1 MSKRYKLKLS
11 FNIYIYIYEFHCIH
25 VLICDVSHNFQ
36 INFFLFLVIQRNFHF
51 FFRIRVIIS
60 LILGVFNI
68 VW

>member
-11 FNIYIYIYEFHCIH
+11 FNIYIYEFLCIH

>member
-11 FNIYIYIYEFHCIH
+11 FNIYIYEFLCIH
-25 VLICDVSHNFQ
+25 VLICVVSQNFQ